1 MGICDIPSQSLLSD
15 RELFRARVQEAI
27 DTNRSSGAQVAVFLI
42 DIHRLY
48 EICSSLSVGEAESF
62 LHELASRVRQ
72 VCPPHHVAG
81 RIRLDEMVVL
91 LSRTTREEVN
101 QVGEA
106 LVRTFKVP
114 VSVGLTGE
122 LRLTASIGVSLLPKS
137 NPTVTHLMRRADA
150 ALGMARRSTG
160 ERLFLYDSAAEEAEL
175 RQAEL
180 ERELRNVLVNGGL
193 YLEFQPIVRLD
204 SGAMTGAETLLR
216 WRTEDGGLIMPG
228 TFVPLAEHAG
238 MMTAIGGWVFRE
250 ACRQWT
256 TLEGHAR
263 LRLAVNVTASQLA
276 DPQLLD
282 VVEAA
287 VAETGIHLNE
297 VEFEITESTLLREDP
312 RSIQQM
318 YALREMGVKIVV
330 DDFGTGYS
338 SIGYL
343 RRFPVDRLKIDR
355 SFVMN
360 IPESQKDCA
369 LTRAVLA
376 MSEHLGIPTVAEGV
390 EREEQRRFL
399 DRHGCSEAQGY
410 LFSPPVKMN
419 VLATLPVLKRA

>member
-27 DTNRSSGAQVAVFLI
+27 DTSRSSGAQVAVFLI

-48 EICSSLSVGEAESF
+48 EICSSLPEGEAESF
-62 LHELASRVRQ
+62 LHELASRVHQ

-101 QVGEA
+101 QLGEA
-106 LVRTFKVP
+106 LVRAFKVP
-114 VSVGLTGE
+114 VAVGLTGE

-150 ALGMARRSTG
+150 ALSMARRSTG
-160 ERLFLYDSAAEEAEL
+160 ERLFLYDSAAEEAEM

-180 ERELRNVLVNGGL
+180 ERELRNVLVTGGL
-193 YLEFQPIVRLD
+193 YLEFQPIVRLN

-256 TLEGHAR
+256 TLEGHER

-287 VAETGIHLNE
+287 VAETGIHLGE

-410 LFSPPVKMN
+410 LFSPPVKMD
-419 VLATLPVLKRA
+419 VLATLPVLKRV

>member
-15 RELFRARVQEAI
+15 REVFRAHVQEAI
-27 DTNRSSGAQVAVFLI
+27 DASRSGGTQVAVFLI

-48 EICSSLSVGEAESF
+48 EICSSLPEREAENF
-62 LHELASRVRQ
+62 LQELARRVCQ
-72 VCPPHHVAG
+72 ACPPDQVTG

-91 LSRTTREEVN
+91 LRRTSREEVN
-101 QVGEA
+101 RVGEA
-106 LVRTFKVP
+106 LLRAFSVP
-114 VSVGLTGE
+114 VPVGLSGE
-122 LRLTASIGVSLLPKS
+122 IRLTASIGVSLLPSS

-150 ALGMARRSTG
+150 ALSMARRSTG
-160 ERLFLYDSAAEEAEL
+160 ERLFLYDSAAEEAEQ
-175 RQAEL
+175 RQVEL
-180 ERELRNVLVNGGL
+180 ERELRQVLVTGGL
-193 YLEFQPIVRLD
+193 FLEFQPIVHLAT
-204 SGAMTGAETLLR
+204 GTMTGAETLLR
-216 WRTEDGGLIMPG
+216 WRTESGGLIMPG
-228 TFVPLAEHAG
+228 LFVPLAEHAG
-238 MMTAIGGWVFRE
+238 MMVAIGGWVIRE
-250 ACRQWT
+250 AFRQWT
-256 TLEGHAR
+256 TLKGHSQ

-282 VVEAA
+282 VVEAG
-287 VAETGIHLNE
+287 VAETAVNLDE
-297 VEFEITESTLLREDP
+297 VEFEITENTLLREDP

-318 YALREMGVKIVV
+318 YALREMGIKIVV

-376 MSEHLGIPTVAEGV
+376 MSEHLGIPVVAEGV

-399 DRHGCSEAQGY
+399 ELHGCSEAQGY

-419 VLATLPVLKRA
+419 VLEKLPLLKLD

>member
-27 DTNRSSGAQVAVFLI
+27 DTSRSSGAQVAVFLI

-48 EICSSLSVGEAESF
+48 EICSSLPEREAETF
-62 LHELASRVRQ
+62 LHELASRVRE
-72 VCPPHHVAG
+72 VCPANHVAG

-106 LVRTFKVP
+106 LLRTFKVP

-150 ALGMARRSTG
+150 ALSMARRSTG

-180 ERELRNVLVNGGL
+180 ERELRNVLANGGL
-193 YLEFQPIVRLD
+193 YLEFQPIVHLN

-256 TLEGHAR
+256 TLEGHER

-287 VAETGIHLNE
+287 VAETGINLEE

-399 DRHGCSEAQGY
+399 ERHGCSEAQGY
-410 LFSPPVKMN
+410 LFSPPVKMS
-419 VLATLPVLKRA
+419 VLATLPVMKRV

>member
-15 RELFRARVQEAI
+15 RETFRAHVQEAI
-27 DTNRSSGAQVAVFLI
+27 NTSRASGVQVAVFLI

-48 EICSSLSVGEAESF
+48 EICSSLPDREAENF
-62 LHELASRVRQ
+62 LYDLANRVHKA
-72 VCPPHHVAG
+72 CPPCHVVG

-91 LSRTTREEVN
+91 LSSTTREEVN
-101 QVGEA
+101 QTGEA
-106 LVRTFKVP
+106 LLRAFNAP
-114 VSVGLTGE
+114 ISVGLTGE
-122 LRLTASIGVSLLPKS
+122 LRLTASIGVSLLPRS

-150 ALGMARRSTG
+150 ALAMARRSTG
-160 ERLFLYDSAAEEAEL
+160 ERLFLYDTAAEEAEQ

-180 ERELRNVLVNGGL
+180 ERELRQVLTTGGL
-193 YLEFQPIVRLD
+193 FLEFQPVMHLPSATM
-204 SGAMTGAETLLR
+204 SGAEALLR
-216 WRTEDGGLIMPG
+216 WRTENGGLIMPG
-228 TFVPLAEHAG
+228 AFVPLAEHSG
-238 MMTAIGGWVFRE
+238 MMNAIGGWVIRE

-256 TLEGHAR
+256 TLPGYR
-263 LRLAVNVTASQLA
+263 DLRLAINVTASQLA
-276 DPQLLD
+276 DPELMD
-282 VVEAA
+282 VMEAA
-287 VAETGIHLNE
+287 IAETGISPDLLD
-297 VEFEITESTLLREDP
+297 FEITETTLLREDP
-312 RSIQQM
+312 GSISRM

-376 MSEHLGIPTVAEGV
+376 LSEHLGIPTVAEGV
-390 EREEQRRFL
+390 EREEQLRFL
-399 DRHGCSEAQGY
+399 LRHGCVEAQGY
-410 LFSPPVKMN
+410 LFSPPVKISA
-419 VLATLPVLKRA
+419 LAELPLMKRK